1 MENIAEFLAMGGY
14 GAFIWPSYLIAAAV
28 LIGLLAQTLVT
39 LWRRERTLAALRATI
54 ADSDAEKDA
63 S

>member
-1 MENIAEFLAMGGY
+1 MGGH

-28 LIGLLAQTLVT
+28 LIGLLAQSLVT
-39 LWRRERTLAALRATI
+39 LRRRERTLAALRATI
-54 ADSDAEKDA
+54 ADPGAGVGAEKDA

>member
-1 MENIAEFLAMGGY
+1 MGGY